1 MSALMQILD
10 QALGSEAIDD
20 IGNSLGTDR
29 ATTQK
34 AVGLAIPV
42 LVSALSRNAADPQ
55 GADAL
60 ETAVTRDHDGSLL
73 DSLGSL
79 LGGGQGGAGAAILG
93 NILGGRRDSVQSGIG
108 GATGLDAAAVGKLL
122 VMLAP
127 IVMAALGRA
136 RQQDGGSDIADIL
149 GGAQAH
155 VQQQSP
161 QATDF
166 LSQMLDQNHDG
177 SAIDDIARLGMGMLC
192 GMMRGKQQ

>member
-10 QALGSEAIDD
+10 QALGTQAIDD
-20 IGNSLGTDR
+20 IGSHLGADR

-55 GADAL
+55 GAAAL
-60 ETAVTRDHDGSLL
+60 ETAVSRDHDGSLL
-73 DSLGSL
+73 DSLGGL

-136 RQQDGGSDIADIL
+136 RQQEGGSDITDIL

-155 VQQQSP
+155 VQRQSP

-177 SAIDDIARLGMGMLC
+177 SAIDDIARLGMGML
-192 GMMRGKQQ
+192 GGLMSGKKQ